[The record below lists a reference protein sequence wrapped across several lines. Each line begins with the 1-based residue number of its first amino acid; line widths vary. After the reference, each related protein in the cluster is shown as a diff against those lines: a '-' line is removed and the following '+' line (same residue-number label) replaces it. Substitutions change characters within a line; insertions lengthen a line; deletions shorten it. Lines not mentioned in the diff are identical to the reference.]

1 MEPTLGH
8 AEDRSELNRLQEEL
22 DASRR
27 ELRDCREAL
36 QRYLEL
42 AVKVHESFLPQSVRH
57 PRVNI
62 SAAFVPVDGLGGDY
76 CQAIFPNDQECY
88 LTICDV
94 TGHGLDAALL
104 ASRVSSEVRYLALQH
119 LRPWQIVS
127 GIGAF
132 VRKYFSEI
140 NLQLSLFIAHLDL
153 IEARLTYS
161 GAGHPSQLLVRRD
174 GHIVDKLVSQ
184 NMLIGVHVQQEWMS
198 VEPEHGTR
206 IEVDDHLVL
215 FTDGLPE
222 MSGADDQMLGE
233 DRLIDLAMSAD
244 CRDAANMADCILER
258 VRAFG
263 SGEQRDD
270 LTLIVAEFTS

>member
-1 MEPTLGH
+1 MSSNQ
-8 AEDRSELNRLQEEL
+8 DRSEMIRMQEEL
-22 DASRR
+22 DAARR
-27 ELRDCREAL
+27 DLRDCRQAL
-36 QRYLEL
+36 QRHLEL

-104 ASRVSSEVRYLALQH
+104 ASRVSSEVRFLALQR
-119 LRPWQIVS
+119 LRTWQIVS
-127 GIGAF
+127 EIGTF
-132 VRKYFSEI
+132 VRNYFSEI
-140 NLQLSLFIAHLDL
+140 NLQLSLFIVHLDL
-153 IEARLTYS
+153 VEARVTYS

-174 GHIVDKLVSQ
+174 GQSVDKLVSQ
-184 NMLIGVHVQQEWMS
+184 NMLIGVNVQQERMS
-198 VEPEHGTR
+198 VEPEHGTT
-206 IEVDDHLVL
+206 IEVGDHLVL
-215 FTDGLPE
+215 FSDGLPE
-222 MSGADDQMLGE
+222 TSDADDQMLGE
-233 DRLIDLAMSAD
+233 DRLIDIAMASQ
-244 CRDAANMADCILER
+244 CRGASNMADCILER

-263 SGEQRDD
+263 SGAQRDD